1 MLGEQDLSTCL
12 RGRALDLASVYR
24 QLVIADES
32 LQRSYLSG
40 YDPSGGSAKLFQQVA
55 LPFGSRSAVNAF
67 IGVPGFYSG
76 LGLGFSSFL

>member
-40 YDPSGGSAKLFQQVA
+40 YDPSGGSAKLFSKW
-55 LPFGSRSAVNAF
+55 LYP
-67 IGVPGFYSG
+67 
-76 LGLGFSSFL
+76 LGPDLL